1 MQIYDNCRVYL
12 NSLLTAIKMPE
23 EMIRCILSEYEAHPD
38 ILEEPLPETGAS
50 LIDLLPGTDVLT
62 RHLAAAARNRLDGCW
77 TRFPEDVYLATMGV
91 FTRFVNEYHRSY
103 GHYGFD
109 RGFWT
114 TRQVNARL
122 FRLGEL
128 EYELYEE
135 EGIKRI
141 GVHIPSN
148 VHLEGS
154 LLNRSVEMSRSFLH
168 EYFPEWASY
177 DYFCESWLLSGTL
190 KDLLPPG
197 SRILKFQEAFDL
209 QDQEAETKD
218 YLEWVFHIA
227 GGQMNSVNL
236 QDLKEDT
243 SLQKRLKAYMLSG
256 GSFHNGEGYLVRSF
270 PE

>member
-103 GHYGFD
+103 GYYGFD

-114 TRQVNARL
+114 TRQVSARL

-128 EYELYEE
+128 EYELFDE

-227 GGQMNSVNL
+227 GGQMNSVDL